1 MLKTTLVS
9 MRLDLSAR
17 PKLSLY
23 CFAVLLRA
31 SSSNPSPL
39 HCSSAWLVI

>member
-9 MRLDLSAR
+9 VRLDLSPR

-23 CFAVLLRA
+23 CFAVLLGA
-31 SSSNPSPL
+31 SCPKPSSPYCPPG
-39 HCSSAWLVI
+39 WLVT